1 MNYTFFEEAM
11 EAYRKQSD
19 VIRRLIRKFA
29 SQRLVSG
36 GAQEVGSSD
45 INHEIHAIWREYD
58 GDFEEAA
65 TEFLDLGEYAGIR

>member
-1 MNYTFFEEAM
+1 M
-11 EAYRKQSD
+11 EAYNKQCD
-19 VIRRLIRKFA
+19 LTRRLVRRFA

-36 GAQEVGSSD
+36 GAQEVGTSD

-58 GDFEEAA
+58 GDFEEAI